1 MYYKGTLD
9 EIARYMRKAYPGTI
23 SNSDGLRVG
32 DYRGY
37 VCYMVEYIGG
47 LSTKNEAASIEATL
61 LVGWTLAVVETQLAL
76 WKHERSRELVLA
88 DVKKG
93 FHKPH

>member
-9 EIARYMRKAYPGTI
+9 EIARYMRKAYPGTTA
-23 SNSDGLRVG
+23 NPDGLKFG

-37 VCYMVEYIGG
+37 VCWMVEYIGK
-47 LSTKNEAASIEATL
+47 LSTKSDAASVEATL
-61 LVGWTLAVVETQLAL
+61 LVGWTLAIVETKLAL

-93 FHKPH
+93 YHKPH